1 MTMTDKLKIAVIG
14 AGTMGRGIVQ
24 LFAQAGHRVHCF
36 DSFEGAAG
44 KAVEFVVGM
53 IGRGVEKG
61 RIDAEEFER
70 IRGQIHAA
78 ATMQDLADCDVLIEA
93 IVEDLEAKRALFRS
107 LEAVVSPQAILASNT
122 SSLVVA
128 EIAAACVYPQ
138 RVAGLHFFNP
148 VPLMKVAEVI
158 AAVRTAPA
166 VVTTLRDLVAGAGHR
181 AVVAADQ
188 PGFLVNHAGRGLYT
202 EGLRLLEEQSASV
215 DQIDLVLRE
224 AAGFRMGPFELLDLT
239 GLDVSSKVMS
249 SIYEQFQQEPR
260 FRPSSLVPPRVAA
273 GLFGRKTG
281 QGWYAYERD
290 ARQVPPTPPV
300 PALPAGLEVWVAPK
314 ATECDALKALV
325 EAAGARWVERPTPDA
340 RGTSDRPALG
350 RRCHRRGSGTRARC
364 CTLRRDRP
372 AARPRAPSH
381 PHAHG
386 GHRAGHA
393 RRRAR
398 AVRTRRGRRH
408 GDQRQ
413 PRLHRA
419 TRAGDRR
426 QHRGTDRTARHRI
439 GGRHRR
445 RGQAGAWLSARSA
458 VLGRPHWRC
467 AGARDPATHA
477 GGDGRSALPAQP
489 LARTACG
496 AGPVPAHSRG
506 RTSMTAVPQAG
517 TAHLRASRRA
527 AVMLYPTNPST
538 GEKSS

>member
-61 RIDAEEFER
+61 RIGADEFER

-93 IVEDLEAKRALFRS
+93 IVEDLDTKRALFRS

-128 EIAAACVYPQ
+128 EIAAACAHPQ

-281 QGWYAYERD
+281 QGWYAYEGD
-290 ARQVPPTPPV
+290 ARQVPPTPLV

-314 ATECDALKALV
+314 ATESDALKALV
-325 EAAGARWVERPTPDA
+325 EAAGARWVERPTPEALLIVQPWGGDA
-340 RGTSDRPALG
+340 TGEAVALG
-350 RRCHRRGSGTRARC
+350 LDAARC
-364 CTLRRDRP
+364 VAIDPLPGLGRHRTLMLTAATAPAMRD
-372 AARPRAPSH
+372 AA
-381 PHAHG
+381 HALCAHDG
-386 GHRAGHA
+386 VGVTVINDSPGFIVQRVLATVVNIAAQIAQRGIA
-393 RRRAR
+393 SVDDIED
-398 AVRTRRGRRH
+398 AVKLGLGYPQGPLSW
-408 GDQRQ
+408 GD
-413 PRLHRA
+413 
-419 TRAGDRR
+419 
-426 QHRGTDRTARHRI
+426 RI
-439 GGRHRR
+439 GGAQVLAILRR
-445 RGQAGAWLSARSA
+445 MQAVTGDPRYRPSPWLERRVALGLSLCTAEAAR
-458 VLGRPHWRC
+458 R
-467 AGARDPATHA
+467 
-477 GGDGRSALPAQP
+477 
-489 LARTACG
+489 
-496 AGPVPAHSRG
+496 
-506 RTSMTAVPQAG
+506 
-517 TAHLRASRRA
+517 
-527 AVMLYPTNPST
+527 
-538 GEKSS
+538 